1 MRSYLMLLFIHLS
14 FFTNSQTLQH
24 DWENYIV
31 SVDGRP
37 VSINVDLGLYSFA
50 PIKERSFVII
60 LRTKLKNPDSKGMPY
75 PEEYATLLTMEET
88 LIVDLGKETG
98 AMLTG
103 RYTQRGL
110 REFYF
115 YAPDTIGY
123 NIGVHRA
130 MKNFPDYEW
139 LSQAKEDKKW
149 DNYFTVLYPSPIDLL
164 RINSR
169 RQIEKFNKNGD
180 KKTSNTSIIYSF
192 SFTSFKEREQFLR
205 NLTWQGFEIISMPEI
220 EDYKTNK
227 FNLQLKREAK
237 LDLVWIEQFVV
248 PLFRFSQKYGGKF
261 HDWKLA
267 SE

>member
-1 MRSYLMLLFIHLS
+1 MRRYLILLFIHLS

-37 VSINVDLGLYSFA
+37 VSINVDLGLSSIA
-50 PIKERSFVII
+50 PIKERPFVVI

-75 PEEYATLLTMEET
+75 PDEYATLLTMEET
-88 LIVDLGKETG
+88 LIAELGKEIG
-98 AMLTG
+98 AMITG
-103 RYTQRGL
+103 RFTQRGL

-123 NIGVHRA
+123 NIGVNRA

-139 LSQAKEDKKW
+139 LSQAKEDRKW
-149 DNYFTVLYPSPIDLL
+149 DNYFTVLSPSPIDLL

-169 RQIEKFNKNGD
+169 RQIEKMNKNGD
-180 KKTSNTSIIYSF
+180 RKKENISIVYSF
-192 SFTSFKEREQFLR
+192 SFSSFKEREQFLR

-227 FNLQLKREAK
+227 FNLELKRNAK
-237 LDLVWIEQFVV
+237 PDLVWIEQFIV
-248 PLFRFSQKYGGKF
+248 PLSRFAQKYGGRF
-261 HDWKLA
+261 HGWIQA